1 MEGYERRLPVYLLL
15 DVSESMLDEGIESL
29 QKGLSSLMM
38 DLYGDAQ
45 ALETA
50 WVSVIT
56 FADRAEQVV
65 PLTELGQV
73 RIPPLRCRPGTA
85 LGGALALLAERMR
98 AEVRTQ
104 SAGVKGDWKPLVFLL
119 TDGMPTDD
127 WEGPAARLRALLGQH
142 PANLIAIGC
151 GEEVDPYVLMQVSG
165 NVLMMRDDPESFR
178 RLFHWISSSITLT
191 SKAIADPDP
200 GPVSLEKLPAGMEP
214 ASASIGAGKRAGS
227 RVPVLFLP
235 VRCSGTGRPY
245 LVRYRLHE
253 DVGGYEP
260 LRTHKVDE
268 EYLAAGGADAALHL
282 SSGQLFGI
290 LPCPHCGAAGAG
302 HCPCGRLMCAD
313 ENARVTCPWCERTL
327 AFGGGGGGP
336 FSLSA
341 RVG

>member
-1 MEGYERRLPVYLLL
+1 MEVYERRLPVYLLL

-38 DLYGDAQ
+38 DLHGDAQ

-85 LGGALALLAERMR
+85 LGGALTLLGECMR
-98 AEVRTQ
+98 REVRTQ

-119 TDGMPTDD
+119 TDGMPTDE
-127 WEGPAARLRALLGQH
+127 WEGPAARLRALAGQH

-178 RLFHWISSSITLT
+178 RLFQWISSSITLT
-191 SKAIADPDP
+191 SKAVADPDP

-214 ASASIGAGKRAGS
+214 APAGAGRRAGA
-227 RVPVLFLP
+227 RVPVLFIP
-235 VRCSGTGRPY
+235 VRCSRTGRPW
-245 LVRYRLHE
+245 LVRYRLRE
-253 DVGGYEP
+253 ELGGYEP
-260 LRTHKVDE
+260 VRTHKVDE
-268 EYLAAGGADAALHL
+268 DYLAAAGGGATLDL
-282 SSGQLFGI
+282 SSGQVLGI
-290 LPCPHCGAAGAG
+290 LPCPHCRADGAG
-302 HCPCGRLMCAD
+302 RCPCGQLMCAD
-313 ENARVTCPWCERTL
+313 EDERVTCPACARTL
-327 AFGGGGGGP
+327 EFSSGGGGP
-336 FSLSA
+336 FSLSG
-341 RVG
+341 RMG